1 MACFKP
7 LLTQIA
13 IDLLYGLQV
22 CNPTPEQMIA
32 AESLIVAI
40 FGEKKSACQVRL
52 QPNEWRCLYWA
63 AQGKSIK
70 ETARI
75 LHLSFGTISHYHQ
88 QIKAKLGCKKLI
100 QAAYLLAG
108 QIDAHVFAKN

>member
-22 CNPTPEQMIA
+22 RDPTPEQMIA
-32 AESLIVAI
+32 AESLIVTI
-40 FGEKKSACQVRL
+40 FGEKKSACHIQL

-70 ETARI
+70 ETAHI
-75 LHLSFGTISHYHQ
+75 LHLSFGTVSHYHR
-88 QIKAKLGCKKLI
+88 QIKVKLGCKKLI
-100 QAAYLLAG
+100 QVAYLLAS
-108 QIDAHVFAKN
+108 QLDCHVWAKN